1 MMENGSDILQTTRAG
16 LETGLRVRHITTY
29 ALDTCQPDDTVEDVL
44 TKPEHLDF
52 DCIPVRNNGH
62 IIGYI
67 QREPDLSGRVS
78 DQMRPIEESVL
89 VSADLPLT
97 QYMALIPERPF
108 RLVLDG
114 VMIRGIVTWSDLQKL
129 PVRLFVFS
137 LITHLEMV
145 MAQCIQ
151 DHYPVEVWLQKI
163 SSGRRARIDDKREA
177 LFKKNLEPPLIEL
190 TDFCDKRDILAK
202 TIHPS
207 ERFIP
212 EMKAIEDLRNTT
224 AHAATYAQSREA
236 VQNFVECL
244 QRAEYWI
251 DYLANRHDLA
261 SLGD

>member
-1 MMENGSDILQTTRAG
+1 MEAGSDILQTTLAG
-16 LETGLRVRHITTY
+16 LEVGLRVRHITTY
-29 ALDTCQPDDTVEDVL
+29 TLDTCRPDDTVEDVL
-44 TKPEHLDF
+44 RRPELLDF
-52 DCIPVRNNGH
+52 DCIPVRDSGH

-67 QREPDLSGRVS
+67 QRGPDLSGRVR

-97 QYMALIPERPF
+97 HYMALIPERPF

-145 MAQCIQ
+145 MAQYIQ
-151 DHYPVEVWLQKI
+151 DHLGVDEWLQKI
-163 SSGRRARIDDKREA
+163 SSGRREKIVEKQEA
-177 LFKKNLEPPLIEL
+177 LVRKNLEPPLIEL

-202 TIHPS
+202 AVNPGNQ
-207 ERFIP
+207 FIP

-224 AHAATYAQSREA
+224 AHAATYAESREA
-236 VQNFVECL
+236 VQKFVECL
-244 QRAEYWI
+244 QRAEFWI
-251 DYLANRHDLA
+251 DQLNRRDLPRV
-261 SLGD
+261 GE